1 MASWLFPI
9 VCGAGEE
16 VAGGGDAVV
25 VAGRRAW
32 VVDDDQMV
40 PSGKGLESSSDHKL
54 QEKRKTSSTGRGK
67 RSHHHAEAHSLT
79 EKRRRLKIKEKLKTL
94 QQLVPGCPNNSNQ
107 ASTLDQTIRYIK
119 SLQQHILQAMSGMKP
134 TSVAVCPVV
143 QQAPCLP
150 CWQGGTSVQ
159 RDGSWALPSYSSVL
173 PPCFHG
179 FTFTAMQS

>member
-94 QQLVPGCPNNSNQ
+94 QQLVPGCPNN
-107 ASTLDQTIRYIK
+107 
-119 SLQQHILQAMSGMKP
+119 AMSGMKP